1 MDIYLSLLIGLIA
14 LFAAWN
20 SWKDVNAEIARDKL
34 FDLRDE
40 WRVFWSKTGRSFD
53 EPIYGQ
59 VRQRLNQHLR
69 YTKKFRFVGL
79 LYCIFRFKK
88 VLRIGRSIPVLAFP
102 LDSRIDKEVKSIS
115 NRAIDA
121 IRDYM
126 LLSSLFLFPV
136 LAGACVYLIVKRT
149 WAVKRALEKSVRK
162 VSALPLLDR
171 GLNRRVIE
179 FSSFSNDMATSGLT
193 IA

>member
-14 LFAAWN
+14 LFAAWA

-59 VRQRLNQHLR
+59 VRERLNQHLR
-69 YTKKFRFVGL
+69 YTKTFRFVVL
-79 LYCIFRFKK
+79 LYYIFRFKR
-88 VLRIGRSIPVLAFP
+88 VLRIGKSIPVLSFP
-102 LDSRIDKEVKSIS
+102 QDSRINEEVKSIS

-121 IRDYM
+121 IRVYM

-136 LAGACVYLIVKRT
+136 IAGICVYLIVKRT
-149 WAVKRALEKSVRK
+149 LAVTMALEKIVRK
-162 VSALPLLDR
+162 ISAFPVLAR
-171 GLNRRVIE
+171 GLNRRAIE
-179 FSSFSNDMATSGLT
+179 ISSFNNDMAASRLT